1 MNQKKLIGTIIGII
15 FFVVLIAG
23 ATFAWLSATAT
34 VTNGTYNVSTKN
46 FVINYVG
53 GGTISSVPVLS
64 TATPATATVKQ
75 LSAALANN
83 SVAGKLTITL
93 TTESTSL
100 LTTSGAINY
109 VVCTSTTTTSSCA
122 SNFNNKVA
130 GGTITNSGNLTL
142 YTDTSDLTT
151 STKYYFVYFW
161 VDASKVTN
169 EMMSNNQNAYS
180 GYIHA
185 SAAQTQ

>member
-109 VVCTSTTTTSSCA
+109 IVCTSTTTTSSCA
-122 SNFNNKVA
+122 SNFNSKVA
-130 GGTITNSGNLTL
+130 SGTITKSGDLTL

-169 EMMSNNQNAYS
+169 EMMSSSQNAYS